1 MQIDAFTMILATIP
15 QVHLGG
21 AIVLPEATEY
31 LPPDARDLEIF
42 EATVAEDHY
51 LRRVRA
57 IIDFERFRADL
68 LSCYREGLGRP
79 ATEPLLLLKME
90 FLQYHYNL
98 SDRRVLEQTRCNM
111 AFRYF
116 LDLSLKS
123 PLPHHTLFTKFRNR
137 LGFEKHQQIFED
149 VVAQA
154 RAHGL
159 VKDRLRLKDAT
170 HVIAN
175 IAIPSA
181 VRLVAQTRQ
190 QLLKALRPYQ
200 PERVVLAEERAAAI
214 HTTTADLSGEE
225 RLLQRVNHLRSI
237 VTQVEEDIAAG
248 SLSPTTEPGWQALQE
263 ALQLAHKVLA
273 DREDPKSKDRL
284 VNVHDPDARWGY
296 HHMHYVGYLLDV
308 TEDADS
314 GLITALNV
322 LPANGDE
329 ARDAT
334 TLIEQEERAH
344 GNDVEILS
352 MDGAGCRGELL
363 RQWTDPQGLNLEVIV
378 PPRPEPAPTEYFA
391 AEQFTRTADGEAM
404 ICPAGQTSRQRT
416 RNRHDSGWMFRFT
429 RGVCAACPLLGQC
442 MPKLPRINGRQVS
455 TNDYEAEYQAVRAKV
470 QTPAYKTIRRQHRRI
485 ERKLGELVRWHA
497 LRRARYRG
505 QPRVLIQ
512 SFLTALVV
520 NIKCVVRALTRPAV
534 RAEGLAS
541 P

>member
-1 MQIDAFTMILATIP
+1 MLPATPVYLA
-15 QVHLGG
+15 
-21 AIVLPEATEY
+21 
-31 LPPDARDLEIF
+31 PDARDQEIF
-42 EATVAEDHY
+42 ETTVAEDHY

-57 IIDFERFRADL
+57 VIDFERFRSAL
-68 LSCYREGLGRP
+68 LSCYCEDLGRP
-79 ATEPLLLLKME
+79 ATEPLLLLKLE
-90 FLQYHYNL
+90 FLQYQYNL
-98 SDRRVLEQTRCNM
+98 SDQRVLKETRCNM

-137 LGFEKHQQIFED
+137 LGVEKHQQLFED

-190 QLLKALRPYQ
+190 QLLLALRPYQ
-200 PERVVLAEERAAAI
+200 PERVAAEEARAAII
-214 HTTTADLSGEE
+214 HTATADLSGEE
-225 RLLQRVNHLRSI
+225 RLLQRVTQLRSI
-237 VTQVEEDIAAG
+237 VTQVEEDIATGLLAP
-248 SLSPTTEPGWQALQE
+248 STEPAWQELQAALQT
-263 ALQLAHKVLA
+263 AHKVLA
-273 DREDPKSKDRL
+273 DREDPKSHDRL
-284 VNVHDPDARWGY
+284 VSLQDPDARWGY

-308 TEDADS
+308 SEDADS
-314 GLITALNV
+314 GIITALNV

-334 TLIEQEERAH
+334 TLIEQEEQAH
-344 GNDVEILS
+344 GNHVEALS
-352 MDGAGCRGELL
+352 IDGIGCRGELL
-363 RQWTDPQGLNLEVIV
+363 REWTGPQGLNLEVIV
-378 PPRPEPAPTEYFA
+378 PPRPEPAPTGHFGV
-391 AEQFTRTADGEAM
+391 EQFTLATDGQTM
-404 ICPAGQTSRQRT
+404 TCPAGHTSNQRF
-416 RNRHDSGWMFRFT
+416 RNRHDSGWVFRFT

-442 MPKLPRINGRQVS
+442 VAKLGRKIGRQVS
-455 TNDYEAEYQAVRAKV
+455 TNDYEAEYQAVRAKA
-470 QTPAYKTIRRQHRRI
+470 QTPAYREIRRQHRSI

-505 QPRVLIQ
+505 TPRLLIQ
-512 SFLTALVV
+512 SLLTALVV
-520 NIKCVVRALTRPAV
+520 NIKRVVHALAAPPV

>member
-1 MQIDAFTMILATIP
+1 MTLATGP

-21 AIVLPEATEY
+21 TIMLPAATDY
-31 LPPDARDLEIF
+31 LAPDARDQEIF
-42 EATVAEDHY
+42 EATVAKDHY

-57 IIDFERFRADL
+57 VIDFERFRAEL
-68 LSCYREGLGRP
+68 SSCYSENLGRP
-79 ATEPLLLLKME
+79 AKEPLLLLKLE
-90 FLQYHYNL
+90 FLQYQYNL
-98 SDRRVLEQTRCNM
+98 SDQRVLEQTRCNM

-123 PLPHHTLFTKFRNR
+123 PLPQHTLFTKFRKR
-137 LGFEKHQQIFED
+137 LGVEKHQRIFED

-154 RAHGL
+154 RTHGL

-181 VRLVAQTRQ
+181 VRLVTQTRQ
-190 QLLKALRPYQ
+190 QLLDALRPYQ
-200 PERVVLAEERAAAI
+200 PERVAAEEARAAVI

-225 RLLQRVNHLRSI
+225 RLLQRVTQLRSI
-237 VTQVEEDIAAG
+237 VTQVEADIATGALAP
-248 SLSPTTEPGWQALQE
+248 STEPAWQELQ
-263 ALQLAHKVLA
+263 AVLQLAHKVLA
-273 DREDPKSKDRL
+273 DREDPQSQDRL
-284 VNVHDPDARWGY
+284 VSLQDRDARWGY
-296 HHMHYVGYLLDV
+296 HHVHYAGYLLDV

-314 GLITALNV
+314 GIITALNV

-334 TLIEQEERAH
+334 TLIEQEEQAQ
-344 GNDVEILS
+344 GNDVQALS

-363 RQWTDPQGLNLEVIV
+363 REWTDPQGLNLDVIV
-378 PPRPEPAPTEYFA
+378 PPRPKPAPTGCFGVER
-391 AEQFTRTADGEAM
+391 FTLAADGQTM
-404 ICPAGQTSRQRT
+404 TCPAGHSSNQRS
-416 RNRHDSGWMFRFT
+416 RNRHDSGWVFRFR

-442 MPKLPRINGRQVS
+442 TPKLGRTIGRQVS
-455 TNDYEAEYQAVRAKV
+455 TNDYEAEYQAIAAKS
-470 QTPAYKTIRRQHRRI
+470 QTPAYREIRRQHRGI

-505 QPRVLIQ
+505 TTRVLIQ
-512 SFLTALVV
+512 SLLTALVV
-520 NIKCVVRALTRPAV
+520 NIKRVVRALAAPPV